1 MKSGANP
8 PLLQN
13 CPWIVFKG
21 ECFALSQV
29 LYTSARSI
37 HTYPAHPASQREPPP
52 PNTPCPLAL
61 SCPNF
66 PLLDCP
72 SLAKTLH
79 LSLKIRQRLLT
90 RVSLELLSRLHA
102 PCSQLGLPVQ
112 ASVWHIFP
120 HCGHLRTWG
129 LPSPGASPGQTQ
141 ARIICVLRSWPK
153 ACPTDS
159 GWSPEVYWGPST
171 AEWIVFSRV
180 HKLLSFS
187 YIWALQAASSFS
199 SWCNQLL
206 WTSV

>member
-79 LSLKIRQRLLT
+79 LSLKIWQHLLT
-90 RVSLELLSRLHA
+90 RVSRAPEPPTCSLLSAGASCAGLCMAHLPALWSPANLGPPIPRSFSWADPGQDHL
-102 PCSQLGLPVQ
+102 CSQELAQGLSHRQRLVARGLLGT
-112 ASVWHIFP
+112 IN
-120 HCGHLRTWG
+120 G
-129 LPSPGASPGQTQ
+129 
-141 ARIICVLRSWPK
+141 
-153 ACPTDS
+153 
-159 GWSPEVYWGPST
+159 
-171 AEWIVFSRV
+171 RV
-180 HKLLSFS
+180 DCILSCS
-187 YIWALQAASSFS
+187 
-199 SWCNQLL
+199 
-206 WTSV
+206 